1 MASFEV
7 SQNVI
12 TSDEDSN
19 EMVETNEIVVE
30 SETEEVY
37 AGKRKFI
44 RGQKDK
50 YTMEEKIELAK
61 LVQQYK
67 EEYENDK
74 SKKQHQGYVARAVR
88 EFYTDLKNAKHDD
101 PRLSKAMKMASRAVK
116 RKCDDPAGL
125 ETTSSKK
132 SFRATGGGRKVTY
145 PEVRIRLF
153 EWFIDIR
160 GSLKGRLPRLLF
172 KSQATIFY
180 DEWLSQQDQ
189 PVPESERPVFSNN
202 WISGW
207 MREHRVSLRK
217 PNKRYQIKYDD
228 RVERIQE
235 YILNIWR
242 VRKYFWDNFNVE
254 IPIVN
259 GDQMPLHRN

>member
-44 RGQKDK
+44 RAQKDK

-88 EFYTDLKNAKHDD
+88 EFYADLKNAKHDD

-145 PEVRIRLF
+145 PEVRVRLF

-160 GSLKGRLPRLLF
+160 GSLKGRLPRFASESSTRISRDFKGCRILEQILHVFQRNANNTSKLF
-172 KSQATIFY
+172 TSHITQFRLAYQSAKKSAK
-180 DEWLSQQDQ
+180 
-189 PVPESERPVFSNN
+189 N
-202 WISGW
+202 
-207 MREHRVSLRK
+207 
-217 PNKRYQIKYDD
+217 
-228 RVERIQE
+228 RVEIAQ
-235 YILNIWR
+235 
-242 VRKYFWDNFNVE
+242 K
-254 IPIVN
+254 
-259 GDQMPLHRN
+259 